1 MVRYLDAE
9 KVQKAKENVMVKPEN
24 TLEGWPEVK
33 GHNFEENMS
42 LKQFIDAFYGI
53 GFQATNLYK
62 AVKIF
67 QAMQDEKATIF
78 LGFTS
83 NMGTSGI
90 RDIITY
96 LTKNN
101 LVQVLVTT
109 AGAIEED
116 IIKTQKPFVLGS
128 FDASGEILREQGIN
142 RSGNIYVPNDRYIFL
157 EGFMYEVYRTLYEKQ
172 KKENRIPNTMDL
184 LNAIGERLEFCEGKE
199 TSICYWAYKN
209 KIPFFS
215 PGFTDGSLGDI
226 LFFFK
231 QKYPD
236 FKVDI
241 TDDLYEITRIALNA
255 EKTGIIA
262 LGGSLPKHHIANAN
276 LFREGTDFAIYMT
289 TAQEFE
295 GSNAGANIE
304 EGKSWGKIKAD
315 AKTVKVVG
323 DCSITFPL
331 LVAGFLYCKE
341 K

>member
-1 MVRYLDAE
+1 MSRYNESKL
-9 KVQKAKENVMVKPEN
+9 KEVHDNVMALPEN
-24 TLEGWPEVK
+24 ELKGWPEIN
-33 GHNFEENMS
+33 GYNFEKKFNIS
-42 LKQFIDAFYGI
+42 DFINSFYNT
-53 GFQATNLYK
+53 GFQATNLFK
-62 AVKIF
+62 AIKIF
-67 QAMQDEKATIF
+67 QAMKEEKATIF
-78 LGFTS
+78 LGYTS
-83 NMGTSGI
+83 NMVTSGL

-96 LTKNN
+96 LAKHN

-109 AGAIEED
+109 AGGVEED

-157 EGFMYEVYRTLYEKQ
+157 EGFMNEVYRKLYAEQ
-172 KKENRIPNTMDL
+172 KKTGKIANGIDL
-184 LNAIGERLEFCEGKE
+184 MNAIGEQLELYDNYES
-199 TSICYWAYKN
+199 SICYWAYKN
-209 KIPFFS
+209 KIPLFC

-231 QKYPD
+231 QRNPD

-241 TDDLYEITRIALNA
+241 TDDLVQITKIAINA
-255 EKTGIIA
+255 EKTGIVA

-276 LFREGTDFAIYMT
+276 LFRDGADYAIYMT

-331 LVAGFLYCKE
+331 LVAGFLHCK